1 MFKPKFNDGTFD
13 IRPHRT
19 RKLKRRISRAVG
31 ATGNLIGLVA
41 IMLMV
46 CAFFIAP
53 LWVVAHFIIKWW

>member
-31 ATGNLIGLVA
+31 AAGNLIGLVA
-41 IMLMV
+41 IMMMV
-46 CAFFIAP
+46 CAF
-53 LWVVAHFIIKWW
+53 IKWW